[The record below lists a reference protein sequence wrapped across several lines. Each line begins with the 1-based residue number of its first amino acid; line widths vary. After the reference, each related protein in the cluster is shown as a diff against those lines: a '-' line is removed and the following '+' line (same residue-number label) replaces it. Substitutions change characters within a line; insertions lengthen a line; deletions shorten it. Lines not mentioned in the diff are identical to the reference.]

1 MDVNRNKFCFVLI
14 SFYMGICY
22 IPELAINYFLKDNLG
37 INPSMLTSVL
47 SFSRIPG
54 IIKPIL
60 GLVTDF
66 FPLFGYRRKYYIFIA
81 GILISISFINLAFFT
96 DTILKAKINLSLYN
110 AGNSFISI
118 LGQAIIVELIQEN
131 KKNSTF
137 IVSVDYIIGNIGYLI
152 SCFLQGLL
160 IEKFSVKF
168 VFIVSAFLPI
178 VIFLCGLILKETKIS
193 ENKDIENKKSSN
205 ILLFELYFYLSQK
218 KIIITLFTFFILL
231 SMPVYSDT
239 LFYFYSEKLEFS
251 PNDIGKIN
259 FYGTIIN
266 ICLITIYE
274 RYNWQNYVKLFFV
287 VLKLLVIFVCYI
299 HNWVVKQN
307 YIQYNISPYLIIC
320 CADTIRYQLNE
331 LINLPLNEISA
342 KLSPKNLE
350 GTVNSLFMSV
360 INFGTMLSS
369 IFGSWIVNYYK
380 ITQTNFD
387 NLCKLIDVC
396 SLFSFIP
403 IIYIIILPDQY
414 ISIKEEQNEKIKEN

>member
-178 VIFLCGLILKETKIS
+178 VIF
-193 ENKDIENKKSSN
+193 
-205 ILLFELYFYLSQK
+205 F
-218 KIIITLFTFFILL
+218 
-231 SMPVYSDT
+231 
-239 LFYFYSEKLEFS
+239 LE
-251 PNDIGKIN
+251 
-259 FYGTIIN
+259 
-266 ICLITIYE
+266 E
-274 RYNWQNYVKLFFV
+274 
-287 VLKLLVIFVCYI
+287 
-299 HNWVVKQN
+299 
-307 YIQYNISPYLIIC
+307 
-320 CADTIRYQLNE
+320 
-331 LINLPLNEISA
+331 
-342 KLSPKNLE
+342 
-350 GTVNSLFMSV
+350 
-360 INFGTMLSS
+360 
-369 IFGSWIVNYYK
+369 
-380 ITQTNFD
+380 
-387 NLCKLIDVC
+387 
-396 SLFSFIP
+396 
-403 IIYIIILPDQY
+403 
-414 ISIKEEQNEKIKEN
+414 